1 MAQHVVF
8 YRTQPEKGHAHRL
21 QAQGILR
28 ASAEFSSGCYE
39 AMGLFVP
46 GQSKPAKKAPAK
58 RAKKASK

>member
-8 YRTQPEKGHAHRL
+8 YRTQPQKGHAHKL
-21 QAQGILR
+21 QAQGVLR

-46 GQSKPAKKAPAK
+46 GAKPAAKKAPAK
-58 RAKKASK
+58 RAKKASR